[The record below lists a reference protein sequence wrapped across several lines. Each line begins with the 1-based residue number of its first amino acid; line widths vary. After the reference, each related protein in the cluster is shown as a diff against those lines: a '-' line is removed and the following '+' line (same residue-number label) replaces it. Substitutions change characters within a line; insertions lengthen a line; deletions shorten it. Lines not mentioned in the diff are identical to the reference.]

1 MKKIDELKVE
11 FMDLRVLEREKKIF
25 PTFTLNF
32 GARLKNGVYV

>member
-25 PTFTLNF
+25 PIL
-32 GARLKNGVYV
+32 YP